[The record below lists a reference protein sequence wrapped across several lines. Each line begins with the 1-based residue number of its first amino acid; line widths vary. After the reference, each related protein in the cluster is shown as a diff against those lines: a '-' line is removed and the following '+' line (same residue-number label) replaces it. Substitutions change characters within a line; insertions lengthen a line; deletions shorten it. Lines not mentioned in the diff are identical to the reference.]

1 MAGILFLTKGGRGD
15 GQRCN
20 GTRKTTANQLDYTR
34 NKEPMVAMIMQTDK
48 EVDITTHLFAER
60 VVMFIEIV
68 RWKIV
73 R

>member
-1 MAGILFLTKGGRGD
+1 
-15 GQRCN
+15 
-20 GTRKTTANQLDYTR
+20 
-34 NKEPMVAMIMQTDK
+34 MVAMIMQTDK